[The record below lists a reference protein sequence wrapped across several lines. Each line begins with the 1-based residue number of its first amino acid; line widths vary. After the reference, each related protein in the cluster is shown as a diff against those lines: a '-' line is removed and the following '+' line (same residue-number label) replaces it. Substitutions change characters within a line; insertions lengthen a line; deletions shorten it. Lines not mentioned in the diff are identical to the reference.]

1 MWLRNNMARKIKLLI
16 VDDHVV
22 LRDGLVSLISP
33 QPDFEVVGEAGT
45 LSEAV
50 TQACELKPDMVLM
63 DIGLPDGNG
72 VDATKT
78 ILAQRPETNI
88 VILTLHDSDELLM
101 DAIRSGAKGYLLKS
115 APAAEVIASL
125 RALARGEP
133 ALSRQMTGRV
143 LAGLASEKHPP
154 HEQSPAIEQLTPREL
169 EVLNELSKGATNG
182 EIAERLYIS
191 VNTVKNHVHEIL
203 NKLDLNNRR
212 EAASFAIRHG
222 LDD

>member
-1 MWLRNNMARKIKLLI
+1 MAKKNKLLI

-22 LRDGLVSLISP
+22 LRDGLVSLIGP

-45 LSEAV
+45 LNEAV
-50 TQACELKPDMVLM
+50 TKAYELKPDLVLM
-63 DIGLPDGNG
+63 DIGLPDGSG
-72 VDATKT
+72 VDATKA
-78 ILAQRPETNI
+78 ILAQRPETDI
-88 VILTLHDSDELLM
+88 VILTLHDSDEILM
-101 DAIRSGAKGYLLKS
+101 DAMRSGAKGYLLKS
-115 APAAEVIASL
+115 APAVEVIASL

-143 LAGLASEKHPP
+143 LAGLASEKHPLR
-154 HEQSPAIEQLTPREL
+154 EQSPAIEQLTPREL
-169 EVLNELSKGATNG
+169 EVLGELSRGATNG